1 MPKSTVTTE
10 DAIKSR
16 KAFEDAPATMVY
28 VDSNGASLI
37 RSYIHIKKGYV
48 NATKLQQFMK
58 ENNLEDLHNIEI
70 LVDGGN
76 ERTELML
83 NKETTPD
90 NVYPRKITVV
100 SPSEAR
106 LFIDIYCTDVGQF
119 STMIYPRIPDT
130 IGS

>member
-1 MPKSTVTTE
+1 MPKPTVTTE

-16 KAFEDAPATMVY
+16 KAFKDAPATMVY
-28 VDSNGASLI
+28 VDNNGAPLTM
-37 RSYIHIKKGYV
+37 SYIHIKKGYV
-48 NATKLQQFMK
+48 NVAKLQQFMK

-83 NKETTPD
+83 SRETLPD
-90 NVYPRKITVV
+90 NAYPRKITAV
-100 SPSEAR
+100 SPSQVS
-106 LFIDIYCTDVGQF
+106 LFIDIHYTEVGQF

-130 IGS
+130 EES